1 MYESDYNILQEF
13 LDMNPAS
20 QALPNAT
27 GIPYNASECVNDDWW
42 DTFDNS
48 SRLVQIKFNS
58 KQLDSEIP
66 ESFGRLNK
74 LKILRLE
81 DNSLKGSI
89 PDSLSLLSNLKV
101 LKLNSNKFTGSIP
114 NSLES
119 LSSLDT
125 LWLKYNHLGCY
136 EYDFDWGSYGKCET
150 HCDEVGDCNG
160 GIPANLTSLNSLVD
174 LRLEENH
181 LTGSIP
187 DNIGSMINLK
197 VLLLNDKIVQD
208 YDWH

>member
-1 MYESDYNILQEF
+1 M
-13 LDMNPAS
+13 
-20 QALPNAT
+20 
-27 GIPYNASECVNDDWW
+27 
-42 DTFDNS
+42 
-48 SRLVQIKFNS
+48 
-58 KQLDSEIP
+58 
-66 ESFGRLNK
+66 
-74 LKILRLE
+74 
-81 DNSLKGSI
+81 
-89 PDSLSLLSNLKV
+89 
-101 LKLNSNKFTGSIP
+101 
-114 NSLES
+114 ES

-197 VLLLNDKIVQD
+197 VLLLNDNRLTGEIPPNIINLTNLDLLYIHTNKLSGIIPDNFCNLCSAPGVLIRLEYNNGIFSFSD
-208 YDWH
+208 ILYTFFILLFSTISFPSK